1 MQIHAMKSFFSSS
14 KTVFGRKIP
23 YRRKGNSSCKINLL
37 CKITMN
43 YMYIYCRVPL
53 AWNVKTM

>member
-1 MQIHAMKSFFSSS
+1 MKSFFSTS

-43 YMYIYCRVPL
+43 YMYIYIVEYLLHGMLKQC
-53 AWNVKTM
+53 K